1 MPGRLLL
8 CSTPIGNLDDI
19 SPRLRSAL
27 AGADIVYAEDTRR
40 TAVLLARLGVGT
52 RARSFFVG
60 NEAERA
66 AELGGRLAAGETVA
80 LVTDAGTP
88 GVADP
93 GLSAVRAA
101 REVGAEVSVIP
112 GPSAVTAAVAVSGMP
127 ADRFV
132 FEGFLPRKPS
142 SRREVLASLAGER
155 RTAVLFSSPHRVLA
169 DLADLAEAL
178 GEDRELCVCRE
189 LTKRHEEVWWG
200 TLGEACVEW
209 SAREPRGEFT
219 LVLAGAPV
227 PVADVDA
234 AVEVAREALA
244 AGASRSEAAR
254 RAAEE
259 TGASRREVYERLGE
273 LRGGAGSGT

>member
-40 TAVLLARLGVGT
+40 TAVLLTRLGVGT